1 MDSFS
6 PAAPIDRRDV
16 LAGRVQ
22 ELGALMEVLHQRG
35 QHAVIYGERGVGK
48 TSLATVAAEIA
59 RAEERCFA
67 AHVICDST
75 DDYGSIW
82 QKIFEEILIL
92 VEDEEADAARL
103 LRADKALTPNEV
115 RLGMRQLTANA
126 PAIVFVDE
134 FDKVTDS
141 RPRQLMADT
150 IKVLSDQAVRATVVP
165 VGVASS
171 VTDLIDHHPSI
182 DRALVQVEMKRLPL
196 AERRS
201 IIDKGLSAAMMTIEP
216 APAER
221 IALLSQGMPAVVH
234 RLAQQ
239 AGLAAVATQSE
250 VVTDAHVDAAVEI
263 VVTDTNESAS
273 KAYHAAVYSARK
285 DTLFAD
291 VLLACACAPVDERG
305 FFKAAAAEAPL
316 KHLTGQEYK
325 VPAFARHLDA
335 FQSEARS
342 RVLVREG
349 ETRMRRYR
357 FRDPLLQ
364 PYVLMQGMRQGRL
377 TPADLRRF
385 SAWGPAR
392 R

>member
-16 LAGRVQ
+16 LAGRGQ
-22 ELGALMEVLHQRG
+22 ELGALIEVLHQRG

-59 RAEERCFA
+59 RDDEQCFA

-75 DDYGSIW
+75 DDFSSIW
-82 QKIFEEILIL
+82 QKVFEEIRVL
-92 VEDEEADAARL
+92 VDDVEGDAAGL
-103 LRADKALTPNEV
+103 LRADKPVTPNEV

-126 PAIVFVDE
+126 PAIIFVDE
-134 FDKVTDS
+134 FDKVTDT
-141 RPRQLMADT
+141 RARQLMADT
-150 IKVLSDQAVRATVVP
+150 IKVLSDQAVRATIVP

-171 VTDLIDHHPSI
+171 VTDLIDHHPSV

-196 AERRS
+196 SERRS
-201 IIDKGLSAAMMTIEP
+201 IIDKGLAVAAMNIEP
-216 APAER
+216 AAAER

-239 AGLAAVATQSE
+239 AGLAAIGAE
-250 VVTDAHVDAAVEI
+250 ADVVTDLHVDTAIEI
-263 VVTDTNESAS
+263 VVVDTSESAS
-273 KAYHAAVYSARK
+273 KAYYAAVYSARK
-285 DTLFAD
+285 ETLFAD
-291 VLLACACAPVDERG
+291 VLLACACAPVDDRG
-305 FFKAAAAEAPL
+305 FFKAASAEAPL
-316 KHLTGQEYK
+316 QHLTGKAYK

-342 RVLVREG
+342 QVLIREG

-364 PYVLMQGMRQGRL
+364 PHVLMQGMRQNRL

>member
-1 MDSFS
+1 
-6 PAAPIDRRDV
+6 
-16 LAGRVQ
+16 
-22 ELGALMEVLHQRG
+22 
-35 QHAVIYGERGVGK
+35 
-48 TSLATVAAEIA
+48 
-59 RAEERCFA
+59 
-67 AHVICDST
+67 
-75 DDYGSIW
+75 
-82 QKIFEEILIL
+82 
-92 VEDEEADAARL
+92 
-103 LRADKALTPNEV
+103 
-115 RLGMRQLTANA
+115 
-126 PAIVFVDE
+126 
-134 FDKVTDS
+134 
-141 RPRQLMADT
+141 
-150 IKVLSDQAVRATVVP
+150 
-165 VGVASS
+165 
-171 VTDLIDHHPSI
+171 
-182 DRALVQVEMKRLPL
+182 MKRLPL

-201 IIDKGLSAAMMTIEP
+201 IIDKGLGAAMMSIQP

-221 IALLSQGMPAVVH
+221 IALLSQGMPAIVH

-239 AGLAAVATQSE
+239 AGLAAIATESE
-250 VVTDAHVDAAVEI
+250 VVTDAHVDAAIEI
-263 VVTDTNESAS
+263 VVIDTNESAS

-305 FFKAAAAEAPL
+305 FFKAASAEAPL

-342 RVLVREG
+342 RVLIREG

-364 PYVLMQGMRQGRL
+364 PYVLMQGLRQGRL

-392 R
+392 T